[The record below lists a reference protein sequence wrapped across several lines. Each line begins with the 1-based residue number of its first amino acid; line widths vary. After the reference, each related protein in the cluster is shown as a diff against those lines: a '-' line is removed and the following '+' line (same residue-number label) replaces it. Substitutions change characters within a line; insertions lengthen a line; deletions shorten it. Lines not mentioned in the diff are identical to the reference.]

1 MSSAEEKREW
11 RNNKYTCPDVLSAYS
26 TVCWWCAPLLDIK
39 GKRSWTCGTP
49 SSRAGLAGDDD
60 VDRLSGSEPLT
71 RFFIVWL
78 SLSLS
83 LSFFPF
89 LFYFI
94 SLPSSQISSLSLSPA
109 VGCRCSILGSWSW
122 SWLLAVADPPGVIW
136 VSPANRNTQNAFGG
150 AQLRSQDTTRIFHV
164 TWRRQ

>member
-89 LFYFI
+89 LFSFI
-94 SLPSSQISSLSLSPA
+94 SLPSSQISSLSLSH
-109 VGCRCSILGSWSW
+109 
-122 SWLLAVADPPGVIW
+122 
-136 VSPANRNTQNAFGG
+136 
-150 AQLRSQDTTRIFHV
+150 LRSVVAAQSSGRGRGRDCWRWPIRLAWFEFHLLIETHKMRLAGLSWDRKTPHV
-164 TWRRQ
+164 SST